1 MIRERFRREAQ
12 TLASMR
18 SRHTIELYDYG
29 VTDDGTFFY
38 VMELLDGLDLDKL
51 VREHGAAARRARDRI

>member
-1 MIRERFRREAQ
+1 
-12 TLASMR
+12 MR

-38 VMELLDGLDLDKL
+38 VMELLDGLDLDTL
-51 VREHGAAARRARDRI
+51 VRELRRRSRPRA